1 MLSEQW
7 KFRLGNELSGYALML
22 GRASLHRAGLR
33 WV

>member
-7 KFRLGNELSGYALML
+7 KFRLGNEFGGYALML
-22 GRASLHRAGLR
+22 GRAGRHRAGLR